1 MSDML
6 IWLDGKL
13 VPREQA
19 TVSVFD
25 HGLLYGDGVFEGI
38 RVYSR
43 RVFRLEQHLDRLYD
57 SAKAI
62 ALDIPMDRAALVDAV
77 AATIKANQKENG
89 YIRLVVT
96 RGVGDLGVDP
106 TRCPRATVFVIV
118 TDIQVYPAE
127 LYARGV
133 KVITSATRQVS
144 HEAFD
149 ARVKSLNYLKNV
161 LAKIDANRAG
171 AQEAILLNA
180 GGFVGECTADN
191 LFVVKNGTL
200 LTPSPQDGALEGI
213 TRGALLE
220 LAGEARLVLTTGG
233 TGFAPR
239 DVTPEATRRVLERD
253 APGVAEAIR
262 ADAAARTPHALLS
275 RGLAGLRSSTLIVNL
290 PGSPGGCRDGF
301 AVLRPALAHALE
313 LAAGDRDTA
322 HRQT

>member
-1 MSDML
+1 MTPMS
-6 IWLDGKL
+6 IWIDGRL
-13 VPREQA
+13 VAPEQA

-38 RVYSR
+38 RIYNR
-43 RVFRLEQHLDRLYD
+43 RVFRLEQHLDRLWD

-62 ALDIPMDRAALVDAV
+62 ALEIPMDRAAMLEAL
-77 AATIKANQKENG
+77 AATIKANQKANG

-96 RGVGDLGVDP
+96 RGAGDLGVDP
-106 TRCPRATVFVIV
+106 TKCAKPTVFIIV

-180 GGFVGECTADN
+180 EGFVGECTADN
-191 LFVVKNGTL
+191 LFVVKHGAL

-220 LAGEARLVLTTGG
+220 LAGEARIPAREKRLTRYDVYTADECFLSG
-233 TGFAPR
+233 TGAEVMPIAEVDGR
-239 DVTPEATRRVLERD
+239 KIGTATPGPVTEMLLEAF
-253 APGVAEAIR
+253 
-262 ADAAARTPHALLS
+262 HALV
-275 RGLAGLRSSTLIVNL
+275 RR
-290 PGSPGGCRDGF
+290 
-301 AVLRPALAHALE
+301 E
-313 LAAGDRDTA
+313 GDPVF
-322 HRQT
+322 

>member
-1 MSDML
+1 MTPMS
-6 IWLDGKL
+6 IWMDGRL

-19 TVSVFD
+19 VVSVFD

-38 RVYSR
+38 RVYNR
-43 RVFRLEQHLDRLYD
+43 RIFRLDQHLDRLWD
-57 SAKAI
+57 SAKAL
-62 ALDIPMDRAALVDAV
+62 ALEIPMDRAAMADALR
-77 AATIKANQKENG
+77 ATVKANEKTDG

-96 RGVGDLGVDP
+96 RGAGDLGLDP
-106 TRCPRATVFVIV
+106 SKCPKPTVFIIV

-180 GGFVGECTADN
+180 EGYVAECTADN
-191 LFVVKNGTL
+191 LFVVKNGRL
-200 LTPSPQDGALEGI
+200 VTPSPQDGALEGI

-220 LAGEARLVLTTGG
+220 LAPEARIPAREQRLTRFDVYTADECFLSG
-233 TGFAPR
+233 TGAEVMPIAEVDGR
-239 DVTPEATRRVLERD
+239 KIGTVTPGPVTKQLSD
-253 APGVAEAIR
+253 AF
-262 ADAAARTPHALLS
+262 HALV
-275 RGLAGLRSSTLIVNL
+275 RR
-290 PGSPGGCRDGF
+290 
-301 AVLRPALAHALE
+301 E
-313 LAAGDRDTA
+313 GDPVV
-322 HRQT
+322 

>member
-1 MSDML
+1 MTPMT
-6 IWLDGKL
+6 IWIDGKL
-13 VPREQA
+13 VPSEQA

-38 RVYSR
+38 RVYAR
-43 RVFRLEQHLDRLYD
+43 RIFRLEQHLDRIYD

-62 ALDIPMDRAALVDAV
+62 ALEIPLERAAMT
-77 AATIKANQKENG
+77 AALRDTVKANRKENG
-89 YIRLVVT
+89 YIRLIVT

-106 TRCPRATVFVIV
+106 TKCPKPTVIVIV

-127 LYARGV
+127 LYARGI

-171 AQEAILLNA
+171 AQEAIMLNA
-180 GGFVGECTADN
+180 DGFVGECTADN
-191 LFVVKNGTL
+191 LFVVKHGTL

-220 LAGEARLVLTTGG
+220 LAGEARIPAREQRLTRYDVYTADECFLSG
-233 TGFAPR
+233 TGAEVMPIAEVDGR
-239 DVTPEATRRVLERD
+239 KIGTATPGPVTKRLSEAF
-253 APGVAEAIR
+253 
-262 ADAAARTPHALLS
+262 HALV
-275 RGLAGLRSSTLIVNL
+275 RR
-290 PGSPGGCRDGF
+290 
-301 AVLRPALAHALE
+301 E
-313 LAAGDRDTA
+313 GDPIW
-322 HRQT
+322 